1 MEATMNRARDFA
13 ALAGRILLAATF
25 AVSGYGKI
33 HSFAGT
39 AAFMAS
45 RGLPMTDVLLVLAI
59 LAELGGG
66 LAIIIGWKTRWAA
79 LAIIVF
85 TAVATAVFH
94 NFWAVA
100 PEQAMMQ
107 QIQFMK
113 NLSIIGGM
121 LLLVAF
127 GPGRYA
133 VDPAPGRRR

>member
-1 MEATMNRARDFA
+1 MNRTRDLA

-33 HSFAGT
+33 HNFAGT

-45 RGLPMTDVLLVLAI
+45 KGLPLTEVLLVLAI
-59 LAELGGG
+59 LAELGCG
-66 LAIIIGWKTRWAA
+66 LAVMIGWKTRLAA
-79 LAIIVF
+79 LAIIIF
-85 TAVATAVFH
+85 TVVATAVFH
-94 NFWAVA
+94 NFWAVP

-113 NLSIIGGM
+113 NLSIIGGL

-133 VDPAPGRRR
+133 VDPVPLRAR